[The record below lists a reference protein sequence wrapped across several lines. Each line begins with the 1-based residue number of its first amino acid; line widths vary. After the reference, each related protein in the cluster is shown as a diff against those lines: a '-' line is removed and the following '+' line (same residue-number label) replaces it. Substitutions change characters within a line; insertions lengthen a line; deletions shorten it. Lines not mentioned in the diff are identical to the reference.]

1 MAPKKKNRKAIN
13 NPARGFATTSV
24 ASKTKPLIENAVETG
39 ETSPSIDES
48 ELVQEKDGSSI
59 PLEKEL
65 HELSPEELEK
75 QLEESDLQLLLERH
89 SEKVR
94 RDVARQIN
102 KCQTE
107 KRLLRAQ
114 AEPLQTRSWLPPEI
128 MDMIMQTVETELSP
142 GFETRI
148 SRKIVANKE
157 LSDDDLCIKIWT
169 LKQILVQIGFPLGFC
184 QDSLKKLLICA
195 QNPAIHEFLT
205 ERDDIWGLDWCLDW
219 LALHCEDQEA
229 PSYLPTRRQ
238 PVGTPILGQLQLK
251 ELGSGKSDDAA
262 AARRSNQS
270 FATPRYNANGS
281 PQGGEDTPIQI
292 DSDSESDVDP
302 ETMTEK
308 YVALQT
314 QLYGLQPNLNISE
327 HQTIVNSQTQS
338 RSNAG
343 EDVRSQ
349 VARLERKLEHL
360 KADILFD
367 KSDAEHHW
375 AGTRNQLAKAAA
387 ERRRLHLDEN
397 TGSGTSSPRR
407 HENAVAATV
416 QDGQSSD
423 GSNDDDAAEALGDFF
438 SGLPDG
444 PSDSPS
450 AMSVANSTAKVRD
463 FGRWTGV
470 SPRRTL
476 EEACKSRDSHVRI
489 TYQLLDRSPFSKQH
503 SIIIRW
509 SCDQPDPLASP
520 TEAISC
526 VADRRCAKIE
536 MRNEATPDAAQSE
549 AYISTV
555 VLFLMFSSTPKEEK
569 TSLRLPAVWR
579 GFWSELSTLKKR
591 KDTAVDCEELREI
604 RALIDDTR
612 KQTPNDPSEA
622 HTAYLTSNEL
632 RPHRN
637 LREQEAESSLLL
649 GDSLQALWWSKS
661 TTPPFRNMLAQR
673 AKLPI
678 HNFRNEIPQ
687 TIDEN
692 QIVIVCGETGCGKST
707 QVPSFILEQELLS
720 GRACRIYCTEPRRI
734 SAISLARRVSEEL
747 GEKKSD
753 VGTSRSLVGYA
764 IRLESKM
771 TKETRLVFAT
781 TGIVMRMLES
791 SDDFGEITH
800 LVLDEIHERS
810 IESDFLLIVL
820 RKLLARRPTLK
831 VVLMSATVDA
841 VKFSSYFGGAPV
853 LTVPGRT
860 FPVETKFL
868 EDALEETN
876 FSNDDFS
883 LDVPLIDDDDEAAE
897 DSSGKRA
904 GPDPQHAL
912 KGYNAKTRSTLAK
925 FDEYRVNYSLIQS
938 LLAVIATSPKYT
950 AFSKAILVFLPGI
963 AEIRRLNSMLAV
975 HNTFSSG
982 WLIHSLHSTIAM
994 EEQEKAFAIPPPGYR
1009 KIVLSTNIAET
1020 GVTIPDV
1027 TCVVDTGKHKEM
1039 RFDEK
1044 RQLSRLIEVFISRA
1058 NAKQRRGRAG
1068 RVREGICFHLF
1079 TKARHDTMMAPEQT
1093 PEILRLSLQDL
1104 VLRVKI
1110 CKLGNIDQTLS
1121 EALDPP
1127 SAKNIR
1133 RAIDALIDVKALTV
1147 SEELT
1152 PLGRQ
1157 LAKLPLDVFLGK
1169 LLLLGCV
1176 FRCLDA
1182 ALTIAAIMSSKSP
1195 FAAPMGARSQ
1205 ADQARL
1211 AFKKGDSDLLTI
1223 FNAYA
1228 AWRRVCT
1235 SNATSEQQFCRKN
1248 FLSAQNLSN
1257 IEELK
1262 AQLATSLLDA
1272 GFLKLDE
1279 GERLSIHKVRS
1290 WSSKRTFI
1298 EIPARYDTNS
1308 SELILN
1314 SVVAWSFY
1322 PKLLKRDGKGWR
1334 NVANNQ
1340 PVSLHVTSV
1349 NKGVPNP
1356 PRWLSFYHIMQSGN
1370 KSYNAHETSAVE
1382 PFAFILACGDADFK
1396 ASLPRQLN
1404 HNMSCADQV
1413 RVQMYS
1419 GVIVVDGNRMRFS
1432 VDDWKL
1438 MLVIKILRQ
1447 SLRQIMAQSFRD
1459 PGYLLSPQQQIW
1471 LDIWTKIFGYHAG
1484 KAASGKP

>member
-1 MAPKKKNRKAIN
+1 MAPKKKNKKAIS

-24 ASKTKPLIENAVETG
+24 ASKTKSLIEDTVVTG
-39 ETSPSIDES
+39 ERSPLVDES
-48 ELVQEKDGSSI
+48 ERVQEESGSSI
-59 PLEKEL
+59 PREKEL
-65 HELSPEELEK
+65 HKLSPEELEK
-75 QLEESDLQLLLERH
+75 QLEESDLQLFLERH

-94 RDVARQIN
+94 RDVARQLN

-142 GFETRI
+142 GIDTRI
-148 SRKIVANKE
+148 SRKAIANKDV
-157 LSDDDLCIKIWT
+157 SDDDLCIKIWI
-169 LKQILVQIGFPLGFC
+169 LKQILVQLGFPLCFC
-184 QDSLKKLLICA
+184 QDALKNLLICA
-195 QNPAIHEFLT
+195 QNPAVHESLT

-219 LALHCEDQEA
+219 LALHCEDQEG

-238 PVGTPILGQLQLK
+238 PVGTPVLEQLQSN
-251 ELGSGKSDDAA
+251 ELSSGKSDGAA
-262 AARRSNQS
+262 GAKHSNQS
-270 FATPRYNANGS
+270 FASSPYNPNGS
-281 PQGGEDTPIQI
+281 PQGGEDTLVQT
-292 DSDSESDVDP
+292 DSGSESDMDP

-308 YVALQT
+308 YVTLQT
-314 QLYGLQPNLNISE
+314 RLYGMQPNLNIAESRTTMNG
-327 HQTIVNSQTQS
+327 QTAL
-338 RSNAG
+338 RSNVG

-349 VARLERKLEHL
+349 VARIQRKLERL
-360 KADILFD
+360 KGDILFD
-367 KSDAEHHW
+367 KSDAEHQW
-375 AGTRNQLAKAAA
+375 AERRNQLAKAAA
-387 ERRRLHLDEN
+387 ERRRLRLDEN
-397 TGSGTSSPRR
+397 TGLEASTARR
-407 HENAVAATV
+407 HENTVAAAI

-423 GSNDDDAAEALGDFF
+423 GSEDDDAAEALGDFF

-450 AMSVANSTAKVRD
+450 AMSVTNSAAKLRD

-476 EEACKSRDSHVRI
+476 EEACKARDSHVRI

-503 SIIIRW
+503 SLIIHW
-509 SCDQPDPLASP
+509 SCDQPEPLASP

-536 MRNEATPDAAQSE
+536 MQNEATPDAAQSE
-549 AYISTV
+549 AYISTAA
-555 VLFLMFSSTPKEEK
+555 LFLMFSSTPKEEK
-569 TSLRLPAVWR
+569 ASLRLPAVWR
-579 GFWSELSTLKKR
+579 SFWSELFTMKKR
-591 KDTAVDCEELREI
+591 KDMAVGYEDLRDI
-604 RALIDDTR
+604 RALIDSSR
-612 KQTPNDPSEA
+612 NQTPKDSSEG
-622 HTAYLTSNEL
+622 HTADLTPNPRKPDHSSK
-632 RPHRN
+632 
-637 LREQEAESSLLL
+637 EQETKIHPLL
-649 GDSLQALWWSKS
+649 GDSLQALWLSKS
-661 TTPPFRNMLAQR
+661 STPPFRNMLSQR

-678 HNFRNEIPQ
+678 HNFKNEILQ
-687 TIDEN
+687 TIKES

-707 QVPSFILEQELLS
+707 QVPSFILEQELVS

-747 GEKKSD
+747 GERKSD

-771 TKETRLVFAT
+771 TKETRLVYAT
-781 TGIVMRMLES
+781 TGIVMRMLED

-820 RKLLARRPTLK
+820 RKLLVRRPTLK
-831 VVLMSATVDA
+831 VVLMSATVDT

-883 LDVPLIDDDDEAAE
+883 LDVPLIDDDDEAE
-897 DSSGKRA
+897 DSLGKGA
-904 GPDPQHAL
+904 GPDPQNAL
-912 KGYNAKTRSTLAK
+912 KGYSAKTRNTLAQ

-938 LLAVIATSPKYT
+938 LLAVIATSPKYA

-963 AEIRRLNSMLAV
+963 AEIRRLSSMLAS
-975 HNTFSSG
+975 HKTFSSG

-994 EEQEKAFAIPPPGYR
+994 EEQEKTFAIPPPGYR

-1027 TCVVDTGKHKEM
+1027 TCVIDTGKHKEM
-1039 RFDEK
+1039 RSAVTSISTSKKRPIDFARFDEK

-1110 CKLGNIDQTLS
+1110 CKLGNIDETLS

-1133 RAIDALIDVKALTV
+1133 RAIDALVDVKALTV

-1176 FRCLDA
+1176 FRCVDA

-1248 FLSAQNLSN
+1248 FLSVQNLSN

-1272 GFLKLDE
+1272 GFLQLDE
-1279 GERLSIHKVRS
+1279 GERLSMHKVRS

-1298 EIPARYDTNS
+1298 EIPARYDTNF

-1314 SVVAWSFY
+1314 SVLAWSFY

-1356 PRWLSFYHIMQSGN
+1356 PKWLSFYHIMQSGN

-1382 PFAFILACGDADFK
+1382 PFALILACGDADFK
-1396 ASLPRQLN
+1396 ASPPR
-1404 HNMSCADQV
+1404 
-1413 RVQMYS
+1413 
-1419 GVIVVDGNRMRFS
+1419 
-1432 VDDWKL
+1432 
-1438 MLVIKILRQ
+1438 
-1447 SLRQIMAQSFRD
+1447 
-1459 PGYLLSPQQQIW
+1459 
-1471 LDIWTKIFGYHAG
+1471 
-1484 KAASGKP
+1484 

>member
-24 ASKTKPLIENAVETG
+24 ASKTRSLIENTVETE

-48 ELVQEKDGSSI
+48 ERVQEEDGPSI

-75 QLEESDLQLLLERH
+75 QLEESDLQLFLERH

-114 AEPLQTRSWLPPEI
+114 AESLQTRSWLPPEI
-128 MDMIMQTVETELSP
+128 MDMIMQTVEIELSP
-142 GFETRI
+142 GFDTHI

-169 LKQILVQIGFPLGFC
+169 LKQILVQLGFPLGFC
-184 QDSLKKLLICA
+184 QDALKKLLICA
-195 QNPAIHEFLT
+195 QNPAVHEFLT
-205 ERDDIWGLDWCLDW
+205 ERDDIWGLDWCLEW
-219 LALHCEDQEA
+219 LALHCEDREA
-229 PSYLPTRRQ
+229 PSYLPTCRQ
-238 PVGTPILGQLQLK
+238 PVGTPILEQLQSK
-251 ELGSGKSDDAA
+251 ELDSGKFDDAA

-270 FATPRYNANGS
+270 FAPLRYNANGS
-281 PQGGEDTPIQI
+281 PQGGEDTPIQS

-314 QLYGLQPNLNISE
+314 QLYGLQPNLNIAE
-327 HQTIVNSQTQS
+327 YQTIVNSQTQS

-343 EDVRSQ
+343 EEVRSQ
-349 VARLERKLEHL
+349 VARLKRKLERL

-367 KSDAEHHW
+367 KSDAEHQW

-387 ERRRLHLDEN
+387 ERRRLHLDEY

-423 GSNDDDAAEALGDFF
+423 GSNDDYAAEALGDFF

-450 AMSVANSTAKVRD
+450 AMSVANRTAKLRD
-463 FGRWTGV
+463 FGRWIGV

-476 EEACKSRDSHVRI
+476 EEACKARDSRVRI

-503 SIIIRW
+503 SVIIRW

-536 MRNEATPDAAQSE
+536 MQNEATPDAAQSE
-549 AYISTV
+549 AYISTA

-591 KDTAVDCEELREI
+591 KDTAVDYEELREI
-604 RALIDDTR
+604 HALIDDSR
-612 KQTPNDPSEA
+612 KQTPSDPSEA
-622 HTAYLTSNEL
+622 HTAYLTSNQL
-632 RPHRN
+632 RPHQN
-637 LREQEAESSLLL
+637 PKEQEAETSLLL
-649 GDSLQALWWSKS
+649 RDSLQALWWSKS

-678 HNFRNEIPQ
+678 HNFRNEILQ
-687 TIDEN
+687 TIEEN

-707 QVPSFILEQELLS
+707 QIPSFILEQELLS

-747 GEKKSD
+747 GERKSD

-771 TKETRLVFAT
+771 TKETRLVYAT

-841 VKFSSYFGGAPV
+841 VKFSSYFDGAPV

-868 EDALEETN
+868 EDALEETS

-883 LDVPLIDDDDEAAE
+883 LDVPLIDDDDEVE

-938 LLAVIATSPKYT
+938 LLAVIATSSKYT

-1068 RVREGICFHLF
+1068 R
-1079 TKARHDTMMAPEQT
+1079 MAPEQT

-1147 SEELT
+1147 FEELT

-1228 AWRRVCT
+1228 AWRRICT

-1279 GERLSIHKVRS
+1279 GERLSIHKYVAISLAVPAGTATRESIAMPLLVRCVCVAGVEIPQLLHPEPLPEI
-1290 WSSKRTFI
+1290 TFI
-1298 EIPARYDTNS
+1298 EIPARYDSNS

-1356 PRWLSFYHIMQSGN
+1356 PKWLSFYHIMQSGN

-1382 PFAFILACGDADFK
+1382 PFALILACGDADFK

-1404 HNMSCADQV
+1404 HNLSCADQV
-1413 RVQMYS
+1413 RV
-1419 GVIVVDGNRMRFS
+1419 
-1432 VDDWKL
+1432 
-1438 MLVIKILRQ
+1438 
-1447 SLRQIMAQSFRD
+1447 
-1459 PGYLLSPQQQIW
+1459 
-1471 LDIWTKIFGYHAG
+1471 
-1484 KAASGKP
+1484 